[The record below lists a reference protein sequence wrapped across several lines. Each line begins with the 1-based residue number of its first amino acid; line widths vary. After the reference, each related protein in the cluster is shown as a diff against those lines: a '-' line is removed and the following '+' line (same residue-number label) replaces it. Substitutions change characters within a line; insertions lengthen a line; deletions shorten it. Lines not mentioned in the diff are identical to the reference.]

1 MSEIKTA
8 GGRLNLG
15 LLFPLAGLLV
25 GFWLLLATVYIE
37 NALSATRQAEL
48 GDNWGKTNYLHPY
61 IYLLLLTLAILV
73 VTSLIGRRIAGL
85 HREAD
90 PSLRLHRNVYTFTT
104 VTLMSSLIA
113 AVIYALVIFFSN
125 QFVSSAEVH
134 QDPVLRLLTLYVPIL
149 VDAALIIFGILRAF
163 VVKPKGASK

>member
-1 MSEIKTA
+1 
-8 GGRLNLG
+8 
-15 LLFPLAGLLV
+15 
-25 GFWLLLATVYIE
+25 
-37 NALSATRQAEL
+37 
-48 GDNWGKTNYLHPY
+48 
-61 IYLLLLTLAILV
+61 
-73 VTSLIGRRIAGL
+73 
-85 HREAD
+85 
-90 PSLRLHRNVYTFTT
+90 
-104 VTLMSSLIA
+104 MSSLIA